1 MEFTRKLFER
11 DDFPLIDLDSKY
23 ANGGRYYKTPNG
35 KWYPSVTT
43 VLSSQKDS
51 SLDEWRAKV
60 GEQEANRI
68 SRQATQRGTYLHSMC
83 EDYLNNVDNYKRG
96 RMPTTLSLFN
106 SIKPVIDEN
115 VEMVYGIEMAL
126 FSHRLKT
133 AGRTDVFCRF
143 QGLNTIL
150 DFKTATRE
158 KKQEWIENYFV
169 QATTYA
175 IMAEEMYKDY
185 KTITIP
191 QIAIVIAVEDG
202 EVPYQLFVKRTNDFR
217 DQVYETFDLY
227 HEQHDLLT
235 LE

>member
-51 SLDEWRAKV
+51 SLDEWRTKV

-115 VEMVYGIEMAL
+115 VELVYGIEMAL

-185 KTITIP
+185 KTVTIP

-227 HEQHDLLT
+227 HEQHNLLT

>member
-1 MEFTRKLFER
+1 MESTRKLFER
-11 DDFPLIDLDSKY
+11 DDFPLIDLDSSYK
-23 ANGGRYYKTPNG
+23 NGGRYYKTPDG
-35 KWYPSVTT
+35 LWYPSVTT
-43 VLSSQKDS
+43 VLSSQKDGS
-51 SLDEWRAKV
+51 IDAWRARV

-83 EDYLNNVDNYKRG
+83 EDYLNNIDGYKRS

-106 SIKPVIDEN
+106 SIKDTIDEN
-115 VEMVYGIEMAL
+115 VEVVYGIEMAL

-150 DFKTATRE
+150 DFKTSTRE
-158 KKQEWIENYFV
+158 KKQEWIQNYFV

-175 IMAEEMYKDY
+175 IMVEEMYKDY
-185 KTITIP
+185 RSITIP

-202 EVPYQLFVKRTNDFR
+202 EVPYQLFVRKTNDFR
-217 DQVYETFDLY
+217 EQVYETFDLY
-227 HEQHDLLT
+227 HEQNNLLT
-235 LE
+235 LD

>member
-115 VEMVYGIEMAL
+115 VELVYGIEMAL

>member
-115 VEMVYGIEMAL
+115 VELVYGIEMAL

-227 HEQHDLLT
+227 HEQHNLLT